1 MERGAPEDTRGDR
14 TPTWPGGRDSHL
26 PREPAGR
33 GGWDRPSV
41 RASFCPWTLSGPEVA
56 TPRQF
61 VELLLPLDH
70 PGHSVLLRK
79 MVAFGQ
85 RRGECGRRGRR
96 GDRPVTQDPAAPS
109 GCWPGARDAPVPVSG
124 NMAWGPGSPL
134 GSQEGQRPIHLGS
147 GFGTPAHSPAR
158 AGLPPRPFSTHVGAE
173 AGATLTGEDP
183 PQGAGPPTEPPAGQC
198 RERAWVQRPP
208 RARLHEGGGPKI
220 HWSVVSRA
228 LCPSPPLQAR
238 GAHGTGFCVRTLFP
252 WLCHRQYPPT
262 FLLPC
267 LLQQGHRR

>member
-1 MERGAPEDTRGDR
+1 MAVCRAPAAPGPPWALSFAEKNGCIWAK
-14 TPTWPGGRDSHL
+14 TWRV
-26 PREPAGR
+26 
-33 GGWDRPSV
+33 W
-41 RASFCPWTLSGPEVA
+41 
-56 TPRQF
+56 
-61 VELLLPLDH
+61 
-70 PGHSVLLRK
+70 
-79 MVAFGQ
+79 
-85 RRGECGRRGRR
+85 RRGRR

-134 GSQEGQRPIHLGS
+134 SSQEGQRPIHLGS

-173 AGATLTGEDP
+173 APCGSVPRTGL
-183 PQGAGPPTEPPAGQC
+183 G
-198 RERAWVQRPP
+198 VQHPP
-208 RARLHEGGGPKI
+208 RARLHEGGGPKT
-220 HWSVVSRA
+220 HGSVVSRA